1 MMASKIEYD
10 EWARGDHDQYPYNTE
25 FGNGKPKEE
34 MEKIDKD
41 NQEKIKQSKAA
52 NKAFKEL
59 FGN

>member
-1 MMASKIEYD
+1 MRPFFK
-10 EWARGDHDQYPYNTE
+10 
-25 FGNGKPKEE
+25 
-34 MEKIDKD
+34 MEDKD